1 MRLPARRINRMRAD
15 TDESIRIFRHGV
27 DLDVNY
33 VDTAWPY
40 HLGDSEP
47 EKVDAILGMRGKISD
62 HFPGAW
68 GRSSSMEWPSLL
80 ILLVLVLLTSVLWT
94 NRFGAPWVPTPMR
107 TVRKMLEMAGVGP
120 GDLVYD
126 LGCGDGRT
134 IITAARRYGARAVG
148 IEIDPFRYLWCQL
161 LITVLGLRG
170 QVRVLYGS
178 FYRQDLSEASVVTCY
193 LLQSTNEK
201 LQGKLMRELRPD
213 TRIVSHSFTFPR
225 LHLLRQDGGDELY
238 LYNLSA

>member
-1 MRLPARRINRMRAD
+1 
-15 TDESIRIFRHGV
+15 
-27 DLDVNY
+27 
-33 VDTAWPY
+33 
-40 HLGDSEP
+40 
-47 EKVDAILGMRGKISD
+47 
-62 HFPGAW
+62 
-68 GRSSSMEWPSLL
+68 MEWPSLL
-80 ILLVLVLLTSVLWT
+80 VLLALILLASILWT
-94 NRFGAPWVPTPMR
+94 DRLGAPWVPTPMR

-161 LITVLGLRG
+161 LITVLGLRD
-170 QVRVLYGS
+170 QVRVIYGS

-213 TRIVSHSFTFPR
+213 TRIVSNSFTFPR
-225 LHLLRQDGGDELY
+225 LHLLRQDGADELY
-238 LYNLSA
+238 LYNLSP